1 MEPPGSDER
10 WARART
16 GDASALS
23 ELLAE
28 HAPRLERMVS
38 LRMDRG
44 ALGALEPAD
53 VVQEALLDATRRFG
67 EWCAQDR
74 YPFRVWLRLLTA
86 QALVNAE
93 RHMHREKRDVAREHA
108 LDANRHHVTARAA
121 AEWLLSS
128 HTTPTQ
134 AARRSE
140 LRDRVTAA
148 LEELDDIDRE
158 IIALRQFEQ
167 LSNAEA
173 AAELG
178 IDPAAATKRFARA
191 LQRMRPALREFERD
205 VEGGR

>member
-1 MEPPGSDER
+1 MTR
-10 WARART
+10 ARA
-16 GDASALS
+16 GDAGALS

-38 LRMDRG
+38 LRMERG
-44 ALGALEPAD
+44 AHRALEPAD

-74 YPFRVWLRLLTA
+74 YPLRLWLRLLTA
-86 QALVNAE
+86 QALANAE
-93 RHMHREKRDVAREHA
+93 RHMHREKRNVAREHG
-108 LDANRHHVTARAA
+108 LDADRRQVTAHAA
-121 AEWLLSS
+121 AEWLLST

-140 LRDRVTAA
+140 LRERVTAA
-148 LEELDDIDRE
+148 LEALDDIDRE

-167 LSNAEA
+167 LSNVEA

-178 IDPAAATKRFARA
+178 IEPAAATKRFARA
-191 LQRMRPALREFERD
+191 LQRMRPALRELERD
-205 VEGGR
+205 VESGQ